1 MIVLR
6 ERERERA
13 NSNDI
18 NTNIVI
24 CKRHFGKDKY
34 FTFRWWFS
42 CHMSNYHHIQQYF
55 SSSFFEVDNISIRIF
70 MHKNLT
76 SRIFIVILCN
86 TCLNCH
92 LRGNKRL
99 QSKIG
104 RKSCNF
110 IPENYNL
117 PQQKQQLMTKVGLLN
132 LPSIKRRQIS
142 SLEPF
147 LFNFYIKARPLIL
160 QNILPL
166 FLYHHS

>member
-1 MIVLR
+1 MTYRSFSLLQCLYILYLTTEEEYSPKRYLKVSVLENKGTMIVL
-6 ERERERA
+6 RERA

-34 FTFRWWFS
+34 FTFRWWFF
-42 CHMSNYHHIQQYF
+42 CHMSNYRRNTRA
-55 SSSFFEVDNISIRIF
+55 FFKFFFYVDNISIRTF

-99 QSKIG
+99 QSK
-104 RKSCNF
+104 KACTVSNAF
-110 IPENYNL
+110 YADA
-117 PQQKQQLMTKVGLLN
+117 
-132 LPSIKRRQIS
+132 
-142 SLEPF
+142 
-147 LFNFYIKARPLIL
+147 NFYT
-160 QNILPL
+160 
-166 FLYHHS
+166 H